1 MTPTIMDL
9 PECHQFDTFEGIQ
22 FVFETD
28 PLNDLAYS
36 NPKIQVRRASGL
48 PVVKEFKTGDGSMV
62 IEQPYTIIIPEQ
74 IVSIPPGTYLWDLRV
89 RFMDQRT
96 ITIFKGKWIIHP
108 VITRL

>member
-1 MTPTIMDL
+1 MTPQILNL
-9 PECHQFDTFEGIQ
+9 PDCCQFDTFEGIQ

-36 NPKIQVRRASGL
+36 NPRIQVRRAAGL
-48 PVVKEFKTGDGSMV
+48 PVAMEFKTGDGSLV
-62 IEQPYTIIIPEQ
+62 IELPYTLIVPEQ
-74 IVSIPPGTYLWDLRV
+74 IVSIAPGTYEWDLRV

-96 ITIFKGKWIIHP
+96 LTLFKGKWIINP